1 MASKIKNII
10 IFTVVAVLLILIY
23 IFFIKPAPEEQ
34 NLVSSSP
41 IPITALPNA
50 DTINQNSLIARDF
63 LSLLLSVKSIKLND
77 AIFSNGAFI
86 NLHDSSILL
95 ASPKPGDE
103 GRANPFAP
111 IGYDATVAPIPAPS
125 PICTL
130 PEVLDNVT
138 KTCITP
144 IVTCVLPEI
153 LDVITNTCI
162 TPPPTCTLPKVLNTT
177 TNICVTP
184 ATCTLP
190 KVLDSVTNTCV
201 TPPPQTP

>member
-23 IFFIKPAPEEQ
+23 IFFIKPEPEEQ

-41 IPITALPNA
+41 VTVLPSS
-50 DTINQNSLIARDF
+50 DTVNQNSLIARDF

-95 ASPKPGDE
+95 TSPQPGDE
-103 GRANPFAP
+103 GRLNPFAP
-111 IGYDATVAPIPAPS
+111 IGYDATVAPIHAPS

-130 PEVLDNVT
+130 QEVLDNVT